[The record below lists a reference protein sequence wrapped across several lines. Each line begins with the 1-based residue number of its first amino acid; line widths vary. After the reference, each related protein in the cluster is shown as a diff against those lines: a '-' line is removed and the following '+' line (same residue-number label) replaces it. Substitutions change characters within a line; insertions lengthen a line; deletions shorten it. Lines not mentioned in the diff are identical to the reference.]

1 MGYPTYIERFTGK
14 VIPIYPL
21 GTKVMTNGAV
31 VGKIIEVDIERKKY
45 VIQWPLQKTDWNFK
59 SLYGH
64 ILLGNKRILSSE
76 HFDEGMFVI

>member
-31 VGKIIEVDIERKKY
+31 VGKIIEVDTFHLPSFIYSLIE
-45 VIQWPLQKTDWNFK
+45 
-59 SLYGH
+59 
-64 ILLGNKRILSSE
+64 
-76 HFDEGMFVI
+76 